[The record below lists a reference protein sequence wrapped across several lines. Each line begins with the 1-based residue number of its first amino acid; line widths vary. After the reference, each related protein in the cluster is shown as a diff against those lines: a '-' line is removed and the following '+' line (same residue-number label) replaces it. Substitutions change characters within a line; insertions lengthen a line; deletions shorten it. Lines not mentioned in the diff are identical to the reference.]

1 MPENIHILNSNRSG
15 HVQFEI
21 EIPTGYRCENRAL
34 KSLSIRNYG
43 TGEVASG
50 PRVINNKLNYT
61 VLFICIFV
69 LF

>member
-1 MPENIHILNSNRSG
+1 LPENIEILNSNRSG

-50 PRVINNKLNYT
+50 PRVINF
-61 VLFICIFV
+61 VFIHY
-69 LF
+69 